1 MCNHNQ
7 SSSIFITGEWYIP
20 EVTGTL
26 PPPCAYHS
34 LINIPG
40 YKAMLTGGFSKNGRM
55 SDLYELTLPTLDKTC
70 VSIKLHR
77 SLHFYSVC
85 H

>member
-1 MCNHNQ
+1 MCNHNH

-40 YKAMLTGGFSKNGRM
+40 DKAMLSGGFSKNGRM

-70 VSIKLHR
+70 VSIKLYR
-77 SLHFYSVC
+77 SLHFGSVC